1 MRKMSKEE
9 FLEILSRQQRS
20 GLTIKDF
27 CVYEAYT
34 ESSFYYWKGMFGL
47 SRPYHAERSSSEEFV
62 PVNLTSCSTSN
73 QAYDKSAMG
82 SREIRI
88 EFPGGITA
96 RFSGVADLMLLYNYL
111 LKFAVTM
118 FCLNDTMCY
127 FLCPGKTDMRKD
139 INSLCGVIHDKMG
152 YDVRLGDVFIF
163 INRQRTTMKL
173 LHAEDGGL
181 VLYIKRLEEGTFRL
195 PEYDQQ
201 SKSYPME
208 WRDLVMMVEGINDG
222 SAKRLKRLKALRK
235 SDI

>member
-1 MRKMSKEE
+1 MQKMSKAD

-27 CVYEAYT
+27 CVNEAYT
-34 ESSFYYWKGMFGL
+34 ESSFYYWKGKFGL
-47 SRPYHAERSSSEEFV
+47 SRPYHAESSSSEEFA
-62 PVNLTSCSTSN
+62 PVNLTSPSTTTPS
-73 QAYDKSAMG
+73 YDRVAMG

-88 EFPGGITA
+88 EFPGGI
-96 RFSGVADLMLLYNYL
+96 VVWLNPMLPCNYS
-111 LKFAVTM
+111 LKFAVIM
-118 FCLNDTMCY
+118 FCLNDTMWY
-127 FLCPGKTDMRKD
+127 FLCPGKTDMRKGM
-139 INSLCGVIHDKMG
+139 NSLCGVIHDKMG

-163 INRQRTTMKL
+163 INRQRPTMKL

-181 VLYIKRLEEGTFRL
+181 VMYIKRLEKGTFRL

-208 WRDLVMMVEGINDG
+208 WRDLVGGRNHNG
-222 SAKRLKRLKALRK
+222 STKRLKRLKALRK

>member
-1 MRKMSKEE
+1 
-9 FLEILSRQQRS
+9 
-20 GLTIKDF
+20 
-27 CVYEAYT
+27 
-34 ESSFYYWKGMFGL
+34 
-47 SRPYHAERSSSEEFV
+47 
-62 PVNLTSCSTSN
+62 
-73 QAYDKSAMG
+73 
-82 SREIRI
+82 
-88 EFPGGITA
+88 
-96 RFSGVADLMLLYNYL
+96 
-111 LKFAVTM
+111 M
-118 FCLNDTMCY
+118 FCPNDTMRY
-127 FLCPGKTDMRKD
+127 FLCPGKTDMRKGM
-139 INSLCGVIHDKMG
+139 NSLCGVIHDKMG

-208 WRDLVMMVEGINDG
+208 WRDLIMMVEGINNG